1 MEQLSDPD
9 PGSGIK
15 HPGSATMCPIKLNY
29 RYRFIFIRRRREG
42 VSRRIAAAQALRRR
56 LL

>member
-1 MEQLSDPD
+1 
-9 PGSGIK
+9 
-15 HPGSATMCPIKLNY
+15 MCPIKLNY